1 MKIVIVG
8 CTHAGT
14 AAAAQI
20 LKDHPEATVTIY
32 ERDDNISFLSCGIYL
47 YLGGKVNHLEDMFY
61 SSPETLAKLGAMVR
75 TKHNVLKIDAQSRT
89 LQVVDMT
96 TGKVF
101 GDTYDKLIMTTGS
114 NVAVPP
120 IFGIDES
127 KVLLCKTYS
136 QAQEIY
142 QTAQDNQ
149 RIAIIE
155 AGYIG
160 TELSE
165 SYANTHHE
173 VTLFQSHD
181 QILNNYISKEISD
194 QAVQLLKDHG
204 VNVLLNHQVTAFTGN
219 DDGELVIETNQGDFN
234 ADLAIVGTGFVPNT
248 ELLRGQVEMDKHGA
262 IIINDYVQTSDPDIY
277 AAGDSC
283 VVNFNPTG
291 HSAYTP
297 LATNAVRQGA
307 LAGANVF
314 GNQQRYM
321 GTQATSAM
329 QLFDH
334 TLATTGLTL
343 AMAKLNHI
351 PAERV
356 TYEGNWRPAYMPS
369 TAKLTIELIYN
380 PENRKILGAQFLS
393 AHEVAQS
400 ANALSIAIQNGNT
413 IDDLAFVDM
422 LFSPNFDEPF
432 NYLNLVAQQAIEQ
445 ERQAGRNHPRITAY
459 GDWAKQN
466 DKDLQ

>member
-20 LKDHPEATVTIY
+20 LKSHPEATVRIY

-61 SSPETLAKLGAMVR
+61 SSPEALAKLGACVK
-75 TKHNVLKIDAQSRT
+75 TQHNVLKIDAQAKT
-89 LQVVDMT
+89 LQVVDMQ

-101 GDTYDKLIMTTGS
+101 DDTYDKLIMTTGS

-127 KVLLCKTYS
+127 KVLLCKTYQ

-142 QTAQDNQ
+142 ETAKDNQ
-149 RIAIIE
+149 RIAIIG

-165 SYANTHHE
+165 SYANTNHD

-181 QILNNYISKEISD
+181 QILNNYISPDMSD
-194 QAVQLLKDHG
+194 QTVQLLKAHG
-204 VNVLLNHQVTAFTGN
+204 VNVLLNHQVTAFTGG
-219 DDGELVIETNQGDFN
+219 DDGELVIETNQGDFT

-262 IIINDYVQTSDPDIY
+262 IIINDYVQTSNPDIY

-291 HSAYTP
+291 ASAYTP

-307 LAGANVF
+307 LAGLNVF

-329 QLFDH
+329 QLFNH

-343 AMAKLNHI
+343 KMAQQSHI

-356 TYEGNWRPAYMPS
+356 TFDGTWRPSYMPS
-369 TAKLTIELIYN
+369 TDKLTIELIYN

-400 ANALSIAIQNGNT
+400 ANAISIAIQNGNT

-422 LFSPNFDEPF
+422 LFSPNFDDPF
-432 NYLNLVAQQAIEQ
+432 NYLNLVAQQAVEQ
-445 ERQAGRNHPRITAY
+445 ERQAGRDNPRITAY

-466 DKDLQ
+466 DRDLQ